1 MGVASTQAIRA
12 HERKGEH
19 GRTRAS
25 VPRGRRAGPRPV
37 LRAPN
42 ASPAVGSDSTNLP
55 RGAAL
60 SQPEPRLVF
69 AGLPVPPARAA
80 RALQSLP
87 PAAGHLSIARAGV
100 WAETAVTAL
109 SAIVPGLHCRAPLGH
124 DWLLGGGSAVRVR
137 CALLGLAPAPRSALP
152 GAAHDV
158 RRPSPRLCLL
168 LPPAFPAVS
177 PGALHGLRSA
187 LASSAAHSSGGGA
200 PVTDLRVHRAHTA
213 HSLPG
218 CSFGPETPAVRVPTT
233 LKSGPC
239 THRSGRDTWSP

>member
-12 HERKGEH
+12 RERKGEH

-69 AGLPVPPARAA
+69 AGLPAPPARAA
-80 RALQSLP
+80 RAFQSLP
-87 PAAGHLSIARAGV
+87 PAARHLSIARAGV

-124 DWLLGGGSAVRVR
+124 DWLLGGGSAAGAACSSPR
-137 CALLGLAPAPRSALP
+137 CAGPLRAPRPGSGPALSSPGSGPRRPTPVSAPLPASAAGVPCRLSRGPCTACAQLWPLAPLTALVGGP
-152 GAAHDV
+152 LSQTCVSTVPTRHAHF
-158 RRPSPRLCLL
+158 R
-168 LPPAFPAVS
+168 
-177 PGALHGLRSA
+177 
-187 LASSAAHSSGGGA
+187 AAHSAPKPPLSGF
-200 PVTDLRVHRAHTA
+200 PRH
-213 HSLPG
+213 
-218 CSFGPETPAVRVPTT
+218 
-233 LKSGPC
+233 
-239 THRSGRDTWSP
+239 

>member
-1 MGVASTQAIRA
+1 MASTQAIRA

-69 AGLPVPPARAA
+69 AGLPAPPARAV

-124 DWLLGGGSAVRVR
+124 DWLLGGGSAAGAACSSPR
-137 CALLGLAPAPRSALP
+137 CAGPLRAPRPGSGPALSSP
-152 GAAHDV
+152 GSGP
-158 RRPSPRLCLL
+158 RRPTPVSAP
-168 LPPAFPAVS
+168 LPA
-177 PGALHGLRSA
+177 
-187 LASSAAHSSGGGA
+187 SAAGVPRRLSRGPARPALSSG
-200 PVTDLRVHRAHTA
+200 L
-213 HSLPG
+213 
-218 CSFGPETPAVRVPTT
+218 
-233 LKSGPC
+233 
-239 THRSGRDTWSP
+239 